1 MKNLK
6 PHQAAAR
13 EAWEE
18 AGVEGRIRARK
29 IGVFDY
35 DKRLSGGQLQPV
47 RVEVYPLEVVGILSI
62 IPFPDAMCGVD
73 PIAKGNLEL
82 VASCCEVVPEVEP
95 LVPVLPRRDFA
106 REHE

>member
-1 MKNLK
+1 
-6 PHQAAAR
+6 
-13 EAWEE
+13 
-18 AGVEGRIRARK
+18 
-29 IGVFDY
+29 
-35 DKRLSGGQLQPV
+35 
-47 RVEVYPLEVVGILSI
+47 
-62 IPFPDAMCGVD
+62 MCGVD